1 VVAEELAKAF
11 VSFRFRFKDEKEL
24 QYGVAKALEIL
35 AQPYVPEFH
44 LNATDRLDFYL
55 AQEQIAIEIKIK
67 YSLAVVTRQL
77 WRYAK
82 DDKIKALILI
92 TTRSNHLDMPKE
104 ILGKPLFVV
113 YLNAML

>member
-1 VVAEELAKAF
+1 MVAEELAKAL

-24 QYGVAKALEIL
+24 QYGVAKALELL
-35 AQPYVPEFH
+35 AQPYVPEFR

-55 AQEQIAIEIKIK
+55 GDEQIGIEIKTK
-67 YSLAVVTRQL
+67 YSLAVVTRQI

-82 DDKIKALILI
+82 DEKIKALILV
-92 TTRSNHLDMPKE
+92 TTRSSHLDMPKE

>member
-1 VVAEELAKAF
+1 MVTEELAKAL
-11 VSFRFRFKDEKEL
+11 VGFRFRFKDEKEL

-35 AQPYVPEFH
+35 AQPYVPEYR
-44 LNATDRLDFYL
+44 LNATDRVDFYV
-55 AQEQIAIEIKIK
+55 QSTQIGIEIKTK

-82 DDKIKALILI
+82 DEKIKSLILI
-92 TTRSNHLDMPKE
+92 TTRSSHLDMPKE